1 MRKIGDS
8 DTLSDFLSEDEDS
21 QSLILSL
28 LNCRKEKNQE
38 SQEQKRQFIQE
49 QLEIVHKQREELK
62 AQQTQNSQL
71 ITNGVIG
78 IRSARTI
85 GINLHELSTIKE
97 VDTPKSERNLKLNQN
112 VTNNRISNV
121 GIYLFHLVRSQ
132 FLFSFNANC
141 LTHDFMKYIFFAR

>member
-1 MRKIGDS
+1 M
-8 DTLSDFLSEDEDS
+8 SDFLSEDEDS
-21 QSLILSL
+21 QALILSL

-38 SQEQKRQFIQE
+38 SQEQKRKFIQE
-49 QLEIVHKQREELK
+49 QLEMVRKQREQLK
-62 AQQTQNSQL
+62 VQQTQNSQL

-78 IRSARTI
+78 IRSTRTS

-97 VDTPKSERNLKLNQN
+97 VDTPKSERNLKLNQS

-132 FLFSFNANC
+132 LLFS
-141 LTHDFMKYIFFAR
+141 LTQLGIIILLNS